1 MSGYDQW
8 LAGLSPTH
16 EESYQQALSAAR
28 QAAVV
33 QRQVGTQVQCSA
45 LCTRLL
51 VADMEI
57 EVELGLALY
66 MMPMVPRVL

>member
-8 LAGLSPTH
+8 LAGLSPTQ